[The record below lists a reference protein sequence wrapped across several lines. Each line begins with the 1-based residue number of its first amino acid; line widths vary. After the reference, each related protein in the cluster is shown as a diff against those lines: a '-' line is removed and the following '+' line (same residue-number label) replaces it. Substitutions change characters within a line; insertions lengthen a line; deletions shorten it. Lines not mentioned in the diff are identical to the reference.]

1 MQIENG
7 DMNKCKFSGKFS
19 FVVGYFVSLCPKS
32 PLNLDL
38 VGTFFPPRQQD
49 CIFISS
55 ENILKKIVKI
65 DSLKNTKI
73 K

>member
-32 PLNLDL
+32 LLNLDL
-38 VGTFFPPRQQD
+38 VGTFSHHD
-49 CIFISS
+49 
-55 ENILKKIVKI
+55 NKIVFLFHLKI
-65 DSLKNTKI
+65 YRKEW
-73 K
+73 